1 VVAYHNSQVEKR
13 ITHCGIFPIDQ
24 TDGLMMDDVAQ
35 GGEPIVITK
44 NGAPVARL
52 VPFRTRPDSLIGLC
66 AETVRSHGDLTE
78 PLDVDWEVLAE

>member
-1 VVAYHNSQVEKR
+1 MPTVKASEFKAKCLQ
-13 ITHCGIFPIDQ
+13 
-24 TDGLMMDDVAQ
+24 MMDDVAH

-78 PLDVDWEVLAE
+78 PLDAIWEALAE